1 MPTNVYFT
9 HGTKNEQY
17 LIEDLIIESLKIY
30 GNEFMYIPRTLVS
43 KDEILG
49 EDRLSKFT
57 SSFPIEM
64 YFENVDSLDG
74 QGAFIQ
80 KFGLMMEQSATLVVA
95 RRRWD
100 QLVGRYGQTII
111 PTRPCEG
118 DLIYFPLTKGLF
130 EIKFV
135 KHQDPFYQLGKLY
148 VFKLQVE
155 LFQYASEKID
165 TGISEIDAFETLKT
179 FTTNTTRSPAGEIT
193 SITMINQGS
202 GYTSV
207 PTVAFAAAPSGGVT
221 ATGTAVLSGGGVSAV
236 AVAAGGTGYTSPTIT
251 FSPPTVAG
259 GVTAVGT
266 VTVSGGVITGI
277 VITTAGTGYT
287 TAPTATLGSLGTGT
301 GASLGAVTIGTSTI
315 TGIVITNAGYGYTV
329 APAVTITGGG
339 GSGAAATT
347 VIAANV
353 GNVYT
358 IALTG
363 GNITFANNL
372 TYLTPANLGT
382 VNLPITYFTGT
393 RAITGTIN
401 AYLKTGSLES
411 GGLLSDLIAG
421 SATTVDPKFTINVQM
436 GGPSTNP
443 TGVEIKLPA
452 AMLQIP
458 TINTE
463 QVISTTINFTAQGFA
478 GTSYDITES
487 NEATIVYRA
496 AV

>member
-9 HGTKNEQY
+9 HGTRNEQY

-100 QLVGRYGQTII
+100 QLVGRYGQTIL
-111 PTRPCEG
+111 PNRPCEG

-165 TGISEIDAFETLKT
+165 TGIAEIDAFETLKT
-179 FTTNTTRSPAGEIT
+179 FTTNTTRSPAGEVT
-193 SITMINQGS
+193 SITLTNQGS

-207 PTVAFAAAPSGGVT
+207 PTVSFTSSTGRDAAA
-221 ATGTAVLSGGGVSAV
+221 TAVRGTGAN
-236 AVAAGGTGYTSPTIT
+236 ANKIIRIDITNPGTGYQ
-251 FSPPTVAG
+251 
-259 GVTAVGT
+259 
-266 VTVSGGVITGI
+266 
-277 VITTAGTGYT
+277 
-287 TAPTATLGSLGTGT
+287 TAPIIS
-301 GASLGAVTIGTSTI
+301 I
-315 TGIVITNAGYGYTV
+315 T
-329 APAVTITGGG
+329 G
-339 GSGAAATT
+339 GSGAGAVATAS
-347 VIAANV
+347 ID
-353 GNVYT
+353 
-358 IALTG
+358 I
-363 GNITFANNL
+363 NIDKPESFGDNNK
-372 TYLTPANLGT
+372 
-382 VNLPITYFTGT
+382 F
-393 RAITGTIN
+393 
-401 AYLKTGSLES
+401 KTQSQDVLFS
-411 GGLLSDLIAG
+411 
-421 SATTVDPKFTINVQM
+421 V
-436 GGPSTNP
+436 TNP
-443 TGVEIKLPA
+443 FGEID
-452 AMLQIP
+452 
-458 TINTE
+458 NT
-463 QVISTTINFTAQGFA
+463 N
-478 GTSYDITES
+478 
-487 NEATIVYRA
+487 NP
-496 AV
+496 